1 MILPTLSKLF
11 NIYLLKS
18 YFFFMQS
25 TKNTMMVAGVTARS
39 MDKNEVH
46 NAILMNCPFLI
57 NLSLVTVSLYPKSR
71 YVVVVCFT

>member
-1 MILPTLSKLF
+1 
-11 NIYLLKS
+11 
-18 YFFFMQS
+18 MQS